1 LGERWL
7 LGRKNGKGDQRLN
20 DLPAIPIF
28 RLRTRAELKKL
39 RADAMDIRDET
50 I

>member
-1 LGERWL
+1 MGDEPEN
-7 LGRKNGKGDQRLN
+7 RKINQCPN

-39 RADAMDIRDET
+39 RAGAMAVCDES